1 MPQRDSLDK
10 VFGVY
15 VKGVATE
22 PFTYKG
28 QLLSPKPLRLSPML
42 VRGFT
47 CPSGCGGCCPRFSL
61 DYITPRLESTGLQPR
76 AVEIN
81 GEEIYFFSDLQKDH
95 DNHHCRHLLE
105 NGRCGIHEHNP
116 FSCDFELI
124 RFIEY
129 QDPRRPTM
137 LTQKLFGR
145 GWNMLRVD
153 GDRGALCSMTS
164 PTQETID
171 DVSRKMKRLRHWCS
185 HARIPNRIDG
195 ILSWLEEGIF
205 DPVVLP

>member
-10 VFGVY
+10 VYGIY

-61 DYITPRLESTGLQPR
+61 DYITPELVLTEARTVR
-76 AVEIN
+76 IN
-81 GEEIYFFSDLQKDH
+81 GRDVEFHSDLQTDH
-95 DNHHCRHLLE
+95 NNHHCRHLQK
-105 NGRCGIHEHNP
+105 NGRCGIHLYNP

-129 QDPRRPTM
+129 KDPDRPTT

-153 GDRGALCSMTS
+153 EDRGALCSMTEPS
-164 PTQETID
+164 PATVA
-171 DVSRKMKRLRHWCS
+171 DVRRKMNLLATWCK
-185 HARIPNRIDG
+185 HADIPHKVQGVID
-195 ILSWLEEGIF
+195 WLNEGVF
-205 DPVVLP
+205 EPVVLP